1 MLQSDEHGSAP
12 FAAHSKPLNN
22 AEHREENWR
31 SNTDRR
37 GWWQQA
43 DGHGGTTHEHHR
55 RHEHTLAP
63 DLVTTVPQDNATAR
77 AANVADRTDGEG
89 PEAAKAWIEVNEV
102 DLTEYD
108 RRRGGEED
116 EVVELDH
123 RAQEARCEN
132 TTHHRRIQRIREIFR
147 SNLFGLRGR
156 CH

>member
-12 FAAHSKPLNN
+12 FAAPSKPLNN

-63 DLVTTVPQDNATAR
+63 AVVSRVPTDNARER
-77 AANVADRTDGEG
+77 AGNVADRQGGEG
-89 PEAAKAWIEVNEV
+89 QEEAKAWIEVNEV
-102 DLTEYD
+102 GLTDDD

-116 EVVELDH
+116 EVVDLEH
-123 RAQEARCEN
+123 RAQEARCES
-132 TTHHRRIQRIREIFR
+132 TAHHRRIQRIREIF
-147 SNLFGLRGR
+147 
-156 CH
+156 